1 MDFLDIEDFE
11 GFIWADTLEE
21 AEARWDIT
29 AKKQVSILD
38 DFWGSVFHRDSR
50 RKEAEKLENFITRV
64 RENENKRLIITTR
77 EYIIRQEMD
86 MSPGLRDVIENFK
99 MECVLKD
106 MSAMEKAKILFSH
119 LKNSDLEYEYVQSI
133 FYYCQ
138 EIIRH
143 PGYSLRVIEKYL
155 KQERNDDIPP
165 KEYARMLIYY
175 LDYPENFWKEIF
187 SELSREA
194 RMIIMMIAVSYTPI
208 SLEDIRLTYGNY
220 IRLQGGAEEAKAF
233 GAAVSELEKS
243 FITTYWDEEEGIRIY
258 FENPSIEEFVR
269 NYIAANQETYVP
281 KLCDSAVFYNQ
292 LMTLL
297 NLICRNEALRQQVAD
312 RCVEELYK
320 LPMKL
325 EDMGDPYL
333 GERFFLWQECWT
345 ERAYHMM
352 LHAKPVRGD
361 RQWNFIKKYV
371 EDFFSHFERKLDMNF
386 DYLFRSSYM
395 PV

>member
-29 AKKQVSILD
+29 AKKQVFILD

-119 LKNSDLEYEYVQSI
+119 LENSDLEYEYVQSI

-155 KQERNDDIPP
+155 KQERNERYSSKRICQDADLLSGLSGKFLDRNLLGAVPRGKDDRHGGSPS
-165 KEYARMLIYY
+165 LI
-175 LDYPENFWKEIF
+175 LRF
-187 SELSREA
+187 LSQR
-194 RMIIMMIAVSYTPI
+194 T
-208 SLEDIRLTYGNY
+208 
-220 IRLQGGAEEAKAF
+220 
-233 GAAVSELEKS
+233 
-243 FITTYWDEEEGIRIY
+243 
-258 FENPSIEEFVR
+258 
-269 NYIAANQETYVP
+269 
-281 KLCDSAVFYNQ
+281 
-292 LMTLL
+292 
-297 NLICRNEALRQQVAD
+297 
-312 RCVEELYK
+312 
-320 LPMKL
+320 
-325 EDMGDPYL
+325 
-333 GERFFLWQECWT
+333 
-345 ERAYHMM
+345 
-352 LHAKPVRGD
+352 
-361 RQWNFIKKYV
+361 
-371 EDFFSHFERKLDMNF
+371 
-386 DYLFRSSYM
+386 
-395 PV
+395 